1 VALIFIIIVVI
12 AITIVYLAVGI
23 ALVSVW
29 SRADPRLGLSPPS
42 AGFFVL
48 AWPIVAIA
56 IILLVVL
63 YSLGEIVMAVAR
75 VGERGGRP

>member
-1 VALIFIIIVVI
+1 LIFTLLVVI
-12 AITIVYLAVGI
+12 TITIAYLAVGV
-23 ALVSVW
+23 ALVAVW

-75 VGERGGRP
+75 VGERGERP

>member
-1 VALIFIIIVVI
+1 MHQLLIGLTIGI
-12 AITIVYLAVGI
+12 AYLAIGVT
-23 ALVSVW
+23 LVAIW
-29 SRADPRLGLSPPS
+29 SRADPQLGLKPAS

>member
-1 VALIFIIIVVI
+1 MHQFLIGLTIGI
-12 AITIVYLAVGI
+12 AYLAVGI

-56 IILLVVL
+56 IIMLVVL

-75 VGERGGRP
+75 VRERGERP

>member
-1 VALIFIIIVVI
+1 MHQILIGLTIGI
-12 AITIVYLAVGI
+12 AYLAVGI
-23 ALVSVW
+23 ALVVVW

-48 AWPIVAIA
+48 AWPIVATA
-56 IILLVVL
+56 IILLLVL

-75 VGERGGRP
+75 LGERGGR